1 MHPMERNIKVFN
13 VYIFMGRLEMWLPI
27 YILFLLD
34 KGFSMTEIAVLDAMW
49 YVATLIFEV
58 PTGAVTDRYG
68 KKISIFIAVIFQF
81 ISFFVLAFGKTFSV
95 IAFSYLLWGFA
106 SSFETGTYSA
116 FLYDSLKV
124 INREDDYRKV
134 MGRMTTI
141 SILASALGSVTAGY
155 MAGVHLSLPI
165 LFTASMF
172 LLMAPLIVLFTEP
185 EVEDVREPTYFM
197 HIKESARFVL
207 HHRLVALLIL
217 YSSIFGAAVW
227 ALHIFYQPLL
237 SFFDIPVEG
246 IGILYLFFKL
256 FSAAGAHSSDAFYR
270 FVGKKS
276 IYVIPACFV
285 TSVLCM
291 GFFVSRMVVSF
302 IFMIFFIGGVYSPII
317 SDLVNKNIPSGKR
330 ATIISL
336 GSIISCLIPTIINP
350 ILGRIADLYSLQM
363 TFKVL
368 GIGVLLSMSLI
379 LVFLRKE
386 VI

>member
-1 MHPMERNIKVFN
+1 MGQFYKWTAKAKNFYTPLQRKPMHPMERNIKVFN

-155 MAGVHLSLPI
+155 MAGVHLSFP
-165 LFTASMF
+165 
-172 LLMAPLIVLFTEP
+172 
-185 EVEDVREPTYFM
+185 
-197 HIKESARFVL
+197 
-207 HHRLVALLIL
+207 
-217 YSSIFGAAVW
+217 
-227 ALHIFYQPLL
+227 
-237 SFFDIPVEG
+237 
-246 IGILYLFFKL
+246 
-256 FSAAGAHSSDAFYR
+256 
-270 FVGKKS
+270 
-276 IYVIPACFV
+276 
-285 TSVLCM
+285 
-291 GFFVSRMVVSF
+291 
-302 IFMIFFIGGVYSPII
+302 
-317 SDLVNKNIPSGKR
+317 
-330 ATIISL
+330 
-336 GSIISCLIPTIINP
+336 
-350 ILGRIADLYSLQM
+350 YSLLHLC
-363 TFKVL
+363 FC
-368 GIGVLLSMSLI
+368 
-379 LVFLRKE
+379 
-386 VI
+386 